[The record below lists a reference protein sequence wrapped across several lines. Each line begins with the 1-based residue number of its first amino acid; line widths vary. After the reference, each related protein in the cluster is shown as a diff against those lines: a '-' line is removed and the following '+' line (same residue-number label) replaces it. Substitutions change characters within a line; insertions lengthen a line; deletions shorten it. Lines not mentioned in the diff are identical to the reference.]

1 MVTHL
6 AAANDYAVS
15 HLRSPDVWALVQQAR
30 VYFVGGYHLTVC
42 PAAVMALAH
51 EAAEKDKVFML
62 SLSAPFI
69 AQFFKAQ
76 LDETSGFWDYV
87 VGNEEEVRA
96 YAEGCGWGTKE
107 VGEIAR
113 RMAELPKVNGGRK
126 RVVVVTQGTE
136 ETVVAVQGEG
146 GVRAFKVHE
155 VEKERIVD
163 TNGAGDAFAGGFV
176 AGIVQGKSLEECVDM
191 GQWLASLSI
200 TELGPSYPSPKQT
213 YKPRSS

>member
-1 MVTHL
+1 
-6 AAANDYAVS
+6 
-15 HLRSPDVWALVQQAR
+15 
-30 VYFVGGYHLTVC
+30 
-42 PAAVMALAH
+42 MALAH

-163 TNGAGDAFAGGFV
+163 TNGAG
-176 AGIVQGKSLEECVDM
+176 
-191 GQWLASLSI
+191 
-200 TELGPSYPSPKQT
+200 
-213 YKPRSS
+213 